1 VRTEGF
7 VEVQNGNLWFELA
20 GEGSPIVLI
29 HAGIADSRMWD
40 PQVTLLVTSGWRV
53 LRYDVR
59 GYRKSIGTKGPNPH
73 WHDLLRLLEALN
85 IAHAVLV
92 GSSLGAAIAID
103 FTLENPAMVRS
114 LVLVSPG
121 LGGYDWQPS
130 IERYGA
136 AILEAARADDTDR
149 IVEEHLR
156 LWVDGRSRQPT
167 SLDGSIRELARDML
181 HGAITVEDGAQME
194 PPAIGRLSEIQK
206 PTLILVGA
214 EDLPDVLAIAE
225 LLEHGIQGA
234 TKVVLPDAAHLL
246 NMERP
251 KEFNEL
257 MLSFLASSN

>member
-1 VRTEGF
+1 
-7 VEVQNGNLWFELA
+7 
-20 GEGSPIVLI
+20 
-29 HAGIADSRMWD
+29 
-40 PQVTLLVTSGWRV
+40 
-53 LRYDVR
+53 
-59 GYRKSIGTKGPNPH
+59 
-73 WHDLLRLLEALN
+73 LLRLLEALN

-167 SLDGSIRELARDML
+167 SLAWLDPRASAGHAARSD
-181 HGAITVEDGAQME
+181 HRRRRSPDGA
-194 PPAIGRLSEIQK
+194 PCDR
-206 PTLILVGA
+206 TTV
-214 EDLPDVLAIAE
+214 
-225 LLEHGIQGA
+225 
-234 TKVVLPDAAHLL
+234 
-246 NMERP
+246 
-251 KEFNEL
+251 
-257 MLSFLASSN
+257 